1 MHFAQPR
8 LRLQCAETQ
17 SYVEFINE
25 LTGKNFKD
33 YKEMYAGVPFL
44 DVEDISDMVYWLGT
58 SRAAGKF
65 NGRDVARIW
74 EPFSASTSFRKPC
87 ISMLNKMVVLPVG
100 PPPWIIVN
108 RSWG

>member
-1 MHFAQPR
+1 MLFAQPR
-8 LRLQCAETQ
+8 LSLQCAKP

-58 SRAAGKF
+58 SREAGKF
-65 NGRDVARIW
+65 NGQGVPLDLG
-74 EPFSASTSFRKPC
+74 T
-87 ISMLNKMVVLPVG
+87 LQ
-100 PPPWIIVN
+100 
-108 RSWG
+108 

>member
-1 MHFAQPR
+1 M
-8 LRLQCAETQ
+8 CETQ

-58 SRAAGKF
+58 S
-65 NGRDVARIW
+65 
-74 EPFSASTSFRKPC
+74 P
-87 ISMLNKMVVLPVG
+87 
-100 PPPWIIVN
+100 
-108 RSWG
+108 RSRQVQWP